1 MSTETLGFNIK
12 NTNSTKLD
20 DGVEGVDVT
29 NANAMEFIHINVHP

>member
-1 MSTETLGFNIK
+1 METLRLNIK
-12 NTNSTKLD
+12 GTSSTKLD